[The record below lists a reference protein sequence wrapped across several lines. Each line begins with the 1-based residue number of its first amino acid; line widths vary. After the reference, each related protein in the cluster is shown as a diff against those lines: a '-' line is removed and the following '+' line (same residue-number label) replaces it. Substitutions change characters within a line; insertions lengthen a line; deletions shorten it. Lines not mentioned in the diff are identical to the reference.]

1 MIYNYPSYSATYG
14 GGHNIFISDNSNI
27 NKGSYSIAGTY
38 YGASEGMTAR
48 SLTKENNFTVKEI
61 EVYQVQISWRI
72 LY

>member
-1 MIYNYPSYSATYG
+1 MIYNKPTYSAAYG
-14 GGHNIFISDNSNI
+14 GGHDIHISDNSNI
-27 NKGSYSIAGTY
+27 NKGSYASGGTY

-61 EVYQVQISWRI
+61 EVYQVQILWSS